1 VHPRPAHARRRPQA
15 PDRKRPGIQEMLED
29 VYIRELMRQYWEE
42 TLQRIRREA

>member
-1 VHPRPAHARRRPQA
+1 
-15 PDRKRPGIQEMLED
+15 MLED